1 MLLQNLQ
8 CKQFGHV
15 LYMDIK
21 LGIVIPHM
29 LQVMTII
36 LISKACPVIQSSGP
50 GKSSTSLTHTV
61 VDGGCLYMLVENMLA
76 HGAGQVIKSYIKHL
90 GLPDMS
96 ELTY

>member
-1 MLLQNLQ
+1 MQTIWSHTVHGYQ
-8 CKQFGHV
+8 
-15 LYMDIK
+15 I
-21 LGIVIPHM
+21 IVIPHM

-36 LISKACPVIQSSGP
+36 LISKACPIIQSSGP

-96 ELTY
+96 ELT